1 MNIDLFLYGV
11 HLLFWAAFGATRLS
25 TRSTLA
31 GNAGPAQPQ
40 TTAAQTSPWSRGV
53 LGVHFLAFAVL
64 YFGIGSAVFGH
75 QVPALFVGQRIAGTL
90 VIAVG
95 AGLACWALRHFASWR
110 LRASLEPGHR
120 LATGGPFRH
129 LRHPIYMGL
138 NLLALGSAIWA
149 PTEILWAATAL
160 MFIGSDL
167 RGRVEEKLLA
177 SAFGAT
183 YTDYCR
189 RTRRFLPWIY

>member
-1 MNIDLFLYGV
+1 MNIELLLYGV
-11 HLLFWAAFGATRLS
+11 HLLFWAAFGAVRLS
-25 TRSTLA
+25 TRPSTTA
-31 GNAGPAQPQ
+31 DPAIAQPQ
-40 TTAAQTSPWSRGV
+40 TLAAQTSPWSRSV
-53 LGVHFLAFAVL
+53 LGIHFLAFAIL

-75 QVPALFVGQRIAGTL
+75 QVPALFPGQRIAGAL
-90 VIAVG
+90 VIAAG
-95 AGLACWALRHFASWR
+95 AALACWALRHFASWR
-110 LRASLEPGHR
+110 LRASLDPGHR
-120 LATGGPFRH
+120 LATGGPFHH

-149 PTEILWAATAL
+149 PTAILWTATVL

-189 RTRRFLPWIY
+189 RTRRFVPWIY